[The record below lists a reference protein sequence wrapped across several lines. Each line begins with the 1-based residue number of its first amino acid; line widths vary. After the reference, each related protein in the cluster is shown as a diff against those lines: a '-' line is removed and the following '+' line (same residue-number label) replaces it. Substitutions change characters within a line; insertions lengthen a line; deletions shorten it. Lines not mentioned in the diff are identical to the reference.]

1 MQAKT
6 KYYEEMVL
14 KELRGIPD
22 ESLPQIIK
30 VLHSIKEGIFAAR
43 VTKKE
48 RIRKS
53 WLCGIWKGDWSPE
66 EIIKDIH
73 AHRTGF
79 GGRKVEL

>member
-6 KYYEEMVL
+6 KYEEMAL

-30 VLHSIKEGIFAAR
+30 ILHSIKEGIFAAK
-43 VTKKE
+43 VAKKE
-48 RIRKS
+48 KLRETGF
-53 WLCGIWKGDWSPE
+53 CGIWKDARSAE
-66 EIIKDIH
+66 DIIKDIH